1 MNEIINKTDG
11 TILKWSRTPNN
22 DYFCLLYSDNKNN
35 YSFTPTTNLNCKLF
49 MIGGGGAGGYYFGGG
64 GGAGAAYY
72 NENFTFKKGITYNF
86 SIGNGGKCDIDDFN
100 SLFSQGLS
108 LNIYNNVNIDFT
120 NISFTLDDYSSL
132 NINNSGLVQNFIVNT
147 YNTNINIPNSIWNNN
162 TVYIWSGYV
171 IPNINSE
178 YITININTNINTAI
192 WFDNYIYK
200 NDNAL
205 ILNTNNN
212 YLNDVKIIKIDP
224 KRYYNIKI
232 IAYCNNNST
241 NNNFNV
247 SFNDKCSVSL
257 NDNCSGSISLCNY
270 NKNNEKYIYLNA
282 TDTTLNFND
291 PSLNNPINNLI
302 CSGGGNGGCGFF
314 NQNNNLDGGCGGGS
328 GINKKN
334 GKTIVNTSIYK
345 GTNGAIGTFCGGGGG
360 IQSDGKDNMGGDG
373 IILNWFDNELT
384 FGCGGNGGNTKD
396 NKNRGYGCGGNGG
409 DCCYYSKEII
419 NNNGKNGCVL
429 IYINPS
435 QPQPEIKPII
445 ETFAN
450 NNEDDIIIND
460 VENYYNYVVDTKKEL
475 TITQIYMNSISTI
488 TDIKN
493 NNNMYGFST
502 TTSIYDIRKPVN
514 NTSTTYAGY
523 FKKNNTSFPTSNAK
537 GTYDLNDVVDGKD
550 IFFNYFK
557 YNPIYIYDI
566 LCFHKCLIGLY
577 KIVSYQIGKDPYDD
591 NYYNNLRITLNDN
604 AANSQYSS
612 NNITLANIFN
622 IKPNCFEV
630 TETIKNTELVDDKL
644 YKESEQYTKYFYG
657 NLSPEQSD
665 KSLKITN
672 DCFKYK
678 YTNDTDKSTY
688 PILPYYNTYDNTNKE
703 LKSLTYIMDYLNND
717 FINKFNIGGTGK
729 DRGTDFRTNNFI
741 NNISELR
748 TGITLAN
755 VKNAIEAIST
765 AKNSYNNDS
774 LHDNEMKLLYL
785 DVFRNVLD
793 PDLKSKICGRL
804 YFYSHLFNLIIINL
818 NLQYGLYRHIFSR
831 LGLRPYIFHKNN
843 NNISDT
849 TKTTYYFTKLG
860 QLTTNRNHV
869 VAASTIPVSI
879 YTDDIKYSKEI
890 LAKVYYLFRNFK
902 IRDINNSVYN
912 VDIENNDA
920 SKTVMEAQLKLNK
933 IIKKYN
939 DELQI
944 YNTTLN
950 LYKAIIVI
958 SIILLIV
965 ILYILNTSALSKSSK
980 ISLFIILG
988 ALIFGICVYFVYN
1001 NVLLYENFTDNNDEN
1016 DGKKYKT
1023 TDIIESFIPVD
1034 GNGNNDIMNGVNIIK
1049 DCHTYNAQTPMHLTK
1064 YDDFGNAHNNFTNYD
1079 KNPQGLITNFIYLAG
1094 LINPNIVNNQDTRED
1109 VLNFSSD
1116 ITFNSYNKACGDHYS
1131 FLRYYIASTY
1141 NIMNNS
1147 KNAAYSIASI
1157 IKYKRNRENFYK
1169 NRYDYYVNAIET
1181 LNNNKYIYYYLSILF
1196 ALCIV
1201 LLLFSLIII
1210 LLLGTS
1216 FESILI
1222 TSILSFLILI
1232 IIIYYIYFKLH
1243 QRTRMKIN
1251 KNYWAYNNPSDKTF
1265 SENNKI

>member
-22 DYFCLLYSDNKNN
+22 DYFCLLYNDNKNN

-86 SIGNGGKCDIDDFN
+86 SIGNGGKCDIDDFD
-100 SLFSQGLS
+100 SLFSKGLS

-132 NINNSGLVQNFIVNT
+132 NINNSGLIQNFIVNT
-147 YNTNINIPNSIWNNN
+147 YDTNINIPNSIWNNN
-162 TVYIWSGYV
+162 TFYIWSGYI
-171 IPNINSE
+171 IPTTTKE
-178 YITININTNINTAI
+178 YIEINVTTNINTAI
-192 WFDNYIYK
+192 WIDNYMYK

-212 YLNDVKIIKIDP
+212 YLNESKMIKIDP

-232 IAYCNNNST
+232 IAYCNNNSA
-241 NNNFNV
+241 NNNFNI
-247 SFNDKCSVSL
+247 SFSN
-257 NDNCSGSISLCNY
+257 NCSLHNY

-291 PSLNNPINNLI
+291 PSLEKPISNLI
-302 CSGGGNGGCGFF
+302 CSGGGNGGCGFS

-334 GKTIVNTSIYK
+334 GKTTVNTSIYK

-450 NNEDDIIIND
+450 NNNEYDITIND
-460 VENYYNYVVDTKKEL
+460 VDFSYNYVVDTNNIL
-475 TITQIYMNSISTI
+475 QITNIYKNSIKTI
-488 TDIKN
+488 TDINDN
-493 NNNMYGFST
+493 NIYGFNTNTPIFENNRPS
-502 TTSIYDIRKPVN
+502 N
-514 NTSTTYAGY
+514 NTPTTYAGY
-523 FKKNNTSFPTSNAK
+523 FNHSSTNTTFPTYSSSTLGK
-537 GTYDLNDVVDGKD
+537 YDYKDVMDGKD
-550 IFFNYFK
+550 VFFNYFR

-577 KIVSYQIGKDPYDD
+577 KIVSFQIKSGTYDD
-591 NYYNNLRITLNDN
+591 NYYNDLKINLIDDDN
-604 AANSQYSS
+604 NSQYTTGD
-612 NNITLANIFN
+612 ITLANIFN
-622 IKPNCFEV
+622 INKDCFKV
-630 TETIKNTELVDDKL
+630 GATPPIINDLNTYKNLDQ
-644 YKESEQYTKYFYG
+644 YKKNFYG
-657 NLSPEQSD
+657 CESSVTSAE

-672 DCFKYK
+672 NCFEYN
-678 YTNDTDKSTY
+678 YINNSNY
-688 PILPYYNTYDNTNKE
+688 PILPYYNTYNTTNKE
-703 LKSLTYIMDYLNND
+703 LYSLNNIYDYLQND
-717 FINKFNIGGTGK
+717 FINKSNASGSGK
-729 DRGTDFRTNNFI
+729 ENGVAVRNKYFI
-741 NNISELR
+741 TNISYL
-748 TGITLAN
+748 TNGINLSN
-755 VKNAIEAIST
+755 VNNAITAIKDEIKS
-765 AKNSYNNDS
+765 NSFTDDS
-774 LHDNEMKLLYL
+774 RHNKEMKLLYL

-793 PDLKSKICGRL
+793 PNLKSKICGRL
-804 YFYSHLFNLIIINL
+804 YYYSHLFNLIIINL

-831 LGLRPYIFHKNN
+831 LNKRPYIHYYDSGDVKN
-843 NNISDT
+843 
-849 TKTTYYFTKLG
+849 TYYFTKSG
-860 QLTTNRNHV
+860 ELTSTLPTNNNV
-869 VAASTIPVSI
+869 NVDNYINE
-879 YTDDIKYSKEI
+879 IKYSMGI
-890 LAKVYYLFRNFK
+890 LTLVYSYFSNFK
-902 IRDINNSVYN
+902 IKDSDNEIYKADIY
-912 VDIENNDA
+912 NNDA

-965 ILYILNTSALSKSSK
+965 IIYILNTSALSKSSK

-1001 NVLLYENFTDNNDEN
+1001 NVLLYENFTNSNDIDNHNYN

-1023 TDIIESFIPVD
+1023 TDIIESFTSKTAD
-1034 GNGNNDIMNGVNIIK
+1034 TTTQYLYGVNIIK
-1049 DCHTYNAQTPMHLTK
+1049 DCHLISGNTLTK
-1064 YDDFGNAHNNFTNYD
+1064 YDDFGNAHNSFTNFI
-1079 KNPQGLITNFIYLAG
+1079 NQPQGLITNFIYLAG
-1094 LINPNIVNNQDTRED
+1094 LINISGEAANRTTPSDFNIKI
-1109 VLNFSSD
+1109 S
-1116 ITFNSYNKACGDHYS
+1116 FNSYNKACNDYYS

-1141 NIMNNS
+1141 NIMNNV
-1147 KNAAYSIASI
+1147 KNAKYSIQSMI
-1157 IKYKRNRENFYK
+1157 DYKKKRETFFK

-1181 LNNNKYIYYYLSILF
+1181 LKNNKYIYYYLSILF

-1216 FESILI
+1216 FQSIII

-1232 IIIYYIYFKLH
+1232 IIVYYIYFKLH